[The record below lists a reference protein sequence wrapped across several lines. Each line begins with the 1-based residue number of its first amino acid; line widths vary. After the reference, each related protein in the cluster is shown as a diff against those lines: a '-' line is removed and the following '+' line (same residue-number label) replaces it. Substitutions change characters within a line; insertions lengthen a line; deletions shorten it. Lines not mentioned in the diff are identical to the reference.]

1 MKIDTII
8 SVGVFSLSVIT
19 SIISIVIAKFKKNTE
34 LESYKSKVG
43 RTEKIISLIGEII
56 PQAMIFAENNGVG
69 GENKKLLALSKI
81 MVNCFGNNIDYAENN
96 EVIDDAIEKL
106 ISFSKSVNAD
116 KLKEVTK

>member
-8 SVGVFSLSVIT
+8 SVGVFALSVIT
-19 SIISIVIAKFKKNTE
+19 SIISIVIAKFKKNSE

-43 RTEKIISLIGEII
+43 RTEKIVSLIGEII

-81 MVNCFGNNIDYAENN
+81 MVQCFGNNIDYAENN

>member
-8 SVGVFSLSVIT
+8 SVGVFALSVIT
-19 SIISIVIAKFKKNTE
+19 SIISIVIAKFKKNSE

-81 MVNCFGNNIDYAENN
+81 MVQCFGNNINYAENN